1 MQKSGIKV
9 SVVIPVRNEEKY
21 INACIES
28 VLSQDYCSENLEVII
43 VDGDS
48 SDSTSEIVKS
58 YMRKYEFIRLL
69 KNPKKFVQHALNIG
83 MKSATGE
90 YIVRLDAHSKY
101 ANNYITKC
109 IQYLEKTGVTNVGG
123 PMRASYK
130 TDENGKIIGVQ
141 NVIAAA
147 YYSKFALGG
156 GKNHEEN
163 YEGLTDTVFLGAFRK
178 KDIEKLNYYDD
189 RLVRNEDDDLCF
201 RMIENGMKIYITP
214 EIRSEYY
221 PRNNY
226 KDLFK
231 QYFEYGLWKVA
242 VIKKHKKPARISH
255 LIPIMFVIFLVLFS
269 ILSFF
274 SKTILAFFL
283 SVLGIYL
290 LLDVYF
296 SFKNEK
302 IKKISDNLR
311 LVAIH
316 FILHVSYGLGFFV
329 GIFKFRNFK

>member
-189 RLVRNEDDDLCF
+189 RLIRNEDDDLCF

-214 EIRSEYY
+214 EIKSEYY

-296 SFKNEK
+296 SFRNEK

>member
-189 RLVRNEDDDLCF
+189 RLIRNEDDDLCF

-214 EIRSEYY
+214 EIKSEYY